1 MQKHVS
7 FAMEC
12 FGLMFQEPK
21 AQSVANLVQLT
32 ASSFGNLESLCKV
45 TWKQLEL
52 PHIITV
58 NTGVFLFFL
67 SLSLSLSFFIHS
79 FYRRGIVFIL
89 RERQREIDGYTCAHT
104 HTYFVYICVMCV
116 CARIHT

>member
-12 FGLMFQEPK
+12 FGLMFQEPE

-45 TWKQLEL
+45 PWKQLEL

-58 NTGVFLFFL
+58 NTGVFCFFFLLL
-67 SLSLSLSFFIHS
+67 SLSLFLYTHFLQKGNSIHTE
-79 FYRRGIVFIL
+79 RK
-89 RERQREIDGYTCAHT
+89 RERERERD
-104 HTYFVYICVMCV
+104 
-116 CARIHT
+116 

>member
-1 MQKHVS
+1 VQKHVS

-67 SLSLSLSFFIHS
+67 SLSLSFFIHS

-89 RERQREIDGYTCAHT
+89 REREIDGYTCAHT
-104 HTYFVYICVMCV
+104 HILYISV
-116 CARIHT
+116 

>member
-67 SLSLSLSFFIHS
+67 SLSLSLFLYTQFLQKGNSIHTE
-79 FYRRGIVFIL
+79 
-89 RERQREIDGYTCAHT
+89 RERETERD
-104 HTYFVYICVMCV
+104 
-116 CARIHT
+116 

>member
-67 SLSLSLSFFIHS
+67 SLSLSPFL
-79 FYRRGIVFIL
+79 
-89 RERQREIDGYTCAHT
+89 YTQ
-104 HTYFVYICVMCV
+104 FLQKGNS
-116 CARIHT
+116 IHTERETERD

>member
-58 NTGVFLFFL
+58 NTGVFFVF
-67 SLSLSLSFFIHS
+67 SLSFSLSFFIHS

-89 RERQREIDGYTCAHT
+89 RERD
-104 HTYFVYICVMCV
+104 
-116 CARIHT
+116 

>member
-67 SLSLSLSFFIHS
+67 SLSLFL
-79 FYRRGIVFIL
+79 
-89 RERQREIDGYTCAHT
+89 YTQFLQKGT
-104 HTYFVYICVMCV
+104 S
-116 CARIHT
+116 IHTERETERD

>member
-67 SLSLSLSFFIHS
+67 SLSLSLSL
-79 FYRRGIVFIL
+79 YTVFT
-89 RERQREIDGYTCAHT
+89 EGE
-104 HTYFVYICVMCV
+104 
-116 CARIHT
+116 